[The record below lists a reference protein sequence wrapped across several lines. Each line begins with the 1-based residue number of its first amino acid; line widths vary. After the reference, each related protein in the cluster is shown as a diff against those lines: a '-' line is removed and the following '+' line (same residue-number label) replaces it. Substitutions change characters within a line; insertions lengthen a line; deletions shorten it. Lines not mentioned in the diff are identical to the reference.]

1 MNSEKFDVAVVG
13 AGVHGLSTCLY
24 LAMHYPKLRFALI
37 EQFKI
42 GHGEG
47 SSHSDIRIIRSTYF
61 QEVYMKLCIEALQR
75 NWP

>member
-1 MNSEKFDVAVVG
+1 MKEERFDLVVVG
-13 AGVHGLSTCLY
+13 AGVFGLSTCVY
-24 LAMHYPKLRFALI
+24 LSMHYPKLRFALI

-47 SSHSDIRIIRSTYF
+47 SSHFDIRIIRSTYF

>member
-1 MNSEKFDVAVVG
+1 MERNNFDLVVVG

-24 LAMHYPKLRFALI
+24 LAMKYPKLKFALI

-61 QEVYMKLCIEALQR
+61 QEVYMNLCI
-75 NWP
+75 

>member
-1 MNSEKFDVAVVG
+1 MKSGKFDVAVVG

-24 LAMHYPKLRFALI
+24 LAIKYPKLKFALV

-61 QEVYMKLCIEALQR
+61 Q
-75 NWP
+75 